1 MFFYTQNVKIYSDS
15 FHIRF
20 VQRGDLWKQT
30 TRPTSNG
37 VQNSHTKDNAAKI
50 VFGDPV
56 LCAQFLKGYTDIPL
70 FKEIKPEDIEN
81 VSSHFLPLF
90 QESRDSDTVNKIRI
104 GDFEIYLI
112 ALIEHQS
119 ENDFDMSFRILRYIV
134 FIWTDY
140 AAQQEKLHKG
150 ITKSKA
156 FLYPPILPI
165 VYYEG
170 TSTWSAPLNF
180 KDRVFLSDVFGD
192 YIPSFHYLVVPLNKY
207 SKQDLIEKNDELS
220 LIFLINQLQNSSEF
234 HALKDIPKEYTEH
247 LTENTPDY
255 LLKIIGK
262 VIAVL
267 LHKLNIPDEEVYE
280 VTDQITRRKFSMMFD
295 NFQAYDVQET
305 RRVSR
310 EEGRLEGRI
319 EGERAGRIEGERTGR
334 IEGEQLHL
342 IKLVIKKIEKQ
353 CSAAQISEILEEPLD
368 IIQQIY
374 DIALCQAPDYNADK
388 ILKELNSKTVS

>member
-1 MFFYTQNVKIYSDS
+1 M
-15 FHIRF
+15 
-20 VQRGDLWKQT
+20 
-30 TRPTSNG
+30 
-37 VQNSHTKDNAAKI
+37 
-50 VFGDPV
+50 
-56 LCAQFLKGYTDIPL
+56 GYTIL
-70 FKEIKPEDIEN
+70 TQKTTLLN

-104 GDFEIYLI
+104 KDSEIYLI

-134 FIWTDY
+134 FICTDY

-180 KDRVFLSDVFGD
+180 KDRVFLSDAFGD
-192 YIPSFHYLVVPLNKY
+192 YIPSFNYLVVPLNKY

-220 LIFLINQLQNSSEF
+220 LIFLINQLQSSSEF
-234 HALKDIPKEYTEH
+234 HDLKDIPKEYTEH
-247 LTENTPDY
+247 LADNTPDY

-267 LHKLNIPDEEVYE
+267 LHKLNLPDEEVYDI
-280 VTDQITRRKFSMMFD
+280 TDQITRRKFSMMFD

-305 RRVSR
+305 RRISR
-310 EEGRLEGRI
+310 EKGRLEG
-319 EGERAGRIEGERTGR
+319 
-334 IEGEQLHL
+334 EQLLL
-342 IKLVIKKIEKQ
+342 IKLVIKKLEKHY
-353 CSAAQISEILEEPLD
+353 SAKQIAEFLEEPLD
-368 IIQQIY
+368 TIQPIC
-374 DIALCQAPDYNADK
+374 DIALRQAPYYDADK
-388 ILKELNSKTVS
+388 IFEELSTKLINNSHYFL

>member
-1 MFFYTQNVKIYSDS
+1 METNN
-15 FHIRF
+15 
-20 VQRGDLWKQT
+20 T
-30 TRPTSNG
+30 TTSNG
-37 VQNSHTKDNAAKI
+37 VHNAHAKDNAAKI

-104 GDFEIYLI
+104 GNSEIYLI

-180 KDRVFLSDVFGD
+180 KDRVFLSDAFGD
-192 YIPSFHYLVVPLNKY
+192 YIPSFNYLVVPLNKY

-220 LIFLINQLQNSSEF
+220 LIF
-234 HALKDIPKEYTEH
+234 KDIPKEYTEH
-247 LTENTPDY
+247 LADNTPDY

-267 LHKLNIPDEEVYE
+267 LHKLNLPDEEVYDI
-280 VTDQITRRKFSMMFD
+280 TDQITRRKFSMMFD

-310 EEGRLEGRI
+310 EEGRI
-319 EGERAGRIEGERTGR
+319 EGK
-334 IEGEQLHL
+334 IEGEQLLL
-342 IKLVIKKIEKQ
+342 IKLVIKKLEKNY
-353 CSAAQISEILEEPLD
+353 SAEQIAEILEESLD
-368 IIQQIY
+368 TIQPIY
-374 DIALCQAPDYNADK
+374 DIALRQAPDYNTDK
-388 ILKELNSKTVS
+388 VFEELNSNK

>member
-1 MFFYTQNVKIYSDS
+1 METQN
-15 FHIRF
+15 
-20 VQRGDLWKQT
+20 T
-30 TRPTSNG
+30 TTSNG
-37 VQNSHTKDNAAKI
+37 VNNSHTKDNAAKI

-104 GDFEIYLI
+104 GNSEIYLI

-170 TSTWSAPLNF
+170 TSTWSAPSNF
-180 KDRVFLSDVFGD
+180 KDRVFLSDAFGD
-192 YIPSFHYLVVPLNKY
+192 YIPSFNYLVVPLNKY
-207 SKQDLIEKNDELS
+207 SKQDL
-220 LIFLINQLQNSSEF
+220 
-234 HALKDIPKEYTEH
+234 
-247 LTENTPDY
+247 
-255 LLKIIGK
+255 
-262 VIAVL
+262 VL

-280 VTDQITRRKFSMMFD
+280 VTDQTTRRKFSMMFD

-310 EEGRLEGRI
+310 EEGRLE
-319 EGERAGRIEGERTGR
+319 GRIEGERTGR

>member
-1 MFFYTQNVKIYSDS
+1 M
-15 FHIRF
+15 
-20 VQRGDLWKQT
+20 
-30 TRPTSNG
+30 
-37 VQNSHTKDNAAKI
+37 
-50 VFGDPV
+50 

-104 GDFEIYLI
+104 GNSEIYLI

-180 KDRVFLSDVFGD
+180 KDRVFLSDAFGD
-192 YIPSFHYLVVPLNKY
+192 YIPSFNYLVVPLNKY

-220 LIFLINQLQNSSEF
+220 LIFLINQLQSSSEF
-234 HALKDIPKEYTEH
+234 HNLKDIPKEYTEH
-247 LTENTPDY
+247 LTDNTPDY

-267 LHKLNIPDEEVYE
+267 LHKLNLPDEEVYDI
-280 VTDQITRRKFSMMFD
+280 TDQITRRQFSMMFD

-305 RRVSR
+305 RRISR
-310 EEGRLEGRI
+310 EKGRLEG
-319 EGERAGRIEGERTGR
+319 
-334 IEGEQLHL
+334 EQLLL
-342 IKLVIKKIEKQ
+342 IKLVIKKLEKHY
-353 CSAAQISEILEEPLD
+353 SAKQIAEFLEEPLD
-368 IIQQIY
+368 TIQPIC
-374 DIALCQAPDYNADK
+374 DIALRQAPYYDADK
-388 ILKELNSKTVS
+388 IFEELSTKLINNSHYFL

>member
-1 MFFYTQNVKIYSDS
+1 METNN
-15 FHIRF
+15 
-20 VQRGDLWKQT
+20 T
-30 TRPTSNG
+30 PTSNG

-319 EGERAGRIEGERTGR
+319 EGERAGRIEGERAGRIEGERTGR

>member
-1 MFFYTQNVKIYSDS
+1 M
-15 FHIRF
+15 
-20 VQRGDLWKQT
+20 
-30 TRPTSNG
+30 
-37 VQNSHTKDNAAKI
+37 
-50 VFGDPV
+50 
-56 LCAQFLKGYTDIPL
+56 
-70 FKEIKPEDIEN
+70 
-81 VSSHFLPLF
+81 PLF

-104 GDFEIYLI
+104 GNSEIYLI

-180 KDRVFLSDVFGD
+180 KNRVFLSDVFGD
-192 YIPSFHYLVVPLNKY
+192 YIPSFNYLVVPLNKY

-220 LIFLINQLQNSSEF
+220 LIFLINQLQSSSEF
-234 HALKDIPKEYTEH
+234 HNLKDIPKEYTEH
-247 LTENTPDY
+247 LTDNTPDY

-267 LHKLNIPDEEVYE
+267 LHKLNLPDEEVYDI
-280 VTDQITRRKFSMMFD
+280 TDQITRRKFSMMFD

-310 EEGRLEGRI
+310 EKGRLEG
-319 EGERAGRIEGERTGR
+319 
-334 IEGEQLHL
+334 EQLLL
-342 IKLVIKKIEKQ
+342 IKLVIKKLEKHY
-353 CSAAQISEILEEPLD
+353 SAKQIAEFLEEPLD
-368 IIQQIY
+368 TIQPIC
-374 DIALCQAPDYNADK
+374 DIALRQAPYYDADK
-388 ILKELNSKTVS
+388 IFEELSTKLINNSHYFL

>member
-1 MFFYTQNVKIYSDS
+1 METQN
-15 FHIRF
+15 
-20 VQRGDLWKQT
+20 T
-30 TRPTSNG
+30 TTSNG
-37 VQNSHTKDNAAKI
+37 VNNSHTKDNAAKI

-104 GDFEIYLI
+104 GDSEIYLI

-156 FLYPPILPI
+156 FLYPPILPV

-180 KDRVFLSDVFGD
+180 KDRVFLNNVLGD
-192 YIPSFHYLVVPLNKY
+192 YIPSFNYLVVPLNKY

-334 IEGEQLHL
+334 IEGERTGRIEGEQLHL

-353 CSAAQISEILEEPLD
+353 CSAAQIAEILEEPLD
-368 IIQQIY
+368 TIQQIY

>member
-1 MFFYTQNVKIYSDS
+1 METNN
-15 FHIRF
+15 
-20 VQRGDLWKQT
+20 T
-30 TRPTSNG
+30 PTSNG

-207 SKQDLIEKNDELS
+207 SKQDL
-220 LIFLINQLQNSSEF
+220 
-234 HALKDIPKEYTEH
+234 
-247 LTENTPDY
+247 
-255 LLKIIGK
+255 
-262 VIAVL
+262 VL

-280 VTDQITRRKFSMMFD
+280 VTDQTTRRKFSMMFD

-310 EEGRLEGRI
+310 EEGRLE
-319 EGERAGRIEGERTGR
+319 GRIEGERTGR

>member
-1 MFFYTQNVKIYSDS
+1 METNN
-15 FHIRF
+15 
-20 VQRGDLWKQT
+20 T
-30 TRPTSNG
+30 TTSNG
-37 VQNSHTKDNAAKI
+37 VHNTHTKDNAAKI

-90 QESRDSDTVNKIRI
+90 QESRDSDTVNKIWI
-104 GDFEIYLI
+104 GNSEIYLI

-150 ITKSKA
+150 TTKSKD

-180 KDRVFLSDVFGD
+180 KDRVFLSDAFGD
-192 YIPSFHYLVVPLNKY
+192 YIPSFNYLVVPLNKY

-220 LIFLINQLQNSSEF
+220 LIFLINQLQSSSEF
-234 HALKDIPKEYTEH
+234 HDLKDIPKEYTEH
-247 LTENTPDY
+247 LTDNTPDY

-267 LHKLNIPDEEVYE
+267 LHKLNLPDEEVYDI
-280 VTDQITRRKFSMMFD
+280 TDQITRRKFSMMFD
-295 NFQAYDVQET
+295 NFQLMMYRKPD
-305 RRVSR
+305 
-310 EEGRLEGRI
+310 G
-319 EGERAGRIEGERTGR
+319 
-334 IEGEQLHL
+334 
-342 IKLVIKKIEKQ
+342 
-353 CSAAQISEILEEPLD
+353 SAAKKGE
-368 IIQQIY
+368 
-374 DIALCQAPDYNADK
+374 
-388 ILKELNSKTVS
+388 LKARSKANSCF

>member
-1 MFFYTQNVKIYSDS
+1 MSS
-15 FHIRF
+15 
-20 VQRGDLWKQT
+20 
-30 TRPTSNG
+30 
-37 VQNSHTKDNAAKI
+37 
-50 VFGDPV
+50 
-56 LCAQFLKGYTDIPL
+56 
-70 FKEIKPEDIEN
+70 EITY
-81 VSSHFLPLF
+81 
-90 QESRDSDTVNKIRI
+90 Q
-104 GDFEIYLI
+104 
-112 ALIEHQS
+112 
-119 ENDFDMSFRILRYIV
+119 V
-134 FIWTDY
+134 FIT
-140 AAQQEKLHKG
+140 
-150 ITKSKA
+150 
-156 FLYPPILPI
+156 
-165 VYYEG
+165 
-170 TSTWSAPLNF
+170 
-180 KDRVFLSDVFGD
+180 
-192 YIPSFHYLVVPLNKY
+192 LVVPLNKY

-234 HALKDIPKEYTEH
+234 HTLKDIPKEYTEH

-319 EGERAGRIEGERTGR
+319 EGE
-334 IEGEQLHL
+334 QLHL
-342 IKLVIKKIEKQ
+342 IKLVVKKIEKQ

-374 DIALCQAPDYNADK
+374 NIALCQAPDYNADK

>member
-1 MFFYTQNVKIYSDS
+1 METQNS
-15 FHIRF
+15 
-20 VQRGDLWKQT
+20 T
-30 TRPTSNG
+30 TSNG
-37 VQNSHTKDNAAKI
+37 VNNSHTKDNAAKI

-104 GDFEIYLI
+104 GNSEIYLI

-156 FLYPPILPI
+156 FLYPPILPV

-180 KDRVFLSDVFGD
+180 KDRVFLNNVLGD
-192 YIPSFHYLVVPLNKY
+192 YIPSFNYLVVPLNKY

-334 IEGEQLHL
+334 IEGERTGRIEGEQLHL

-353 CSAAQISEILEEPLD
+353 CSAAQIAEILEEPLD
-368 IIQQIY
+368 TIQQIY

-388 ILKELNSKTVS
+388 ILKELNSKTVL

>member
-1 MFFYTQNVKIYSDS
+1 METNN
-15 FHIRF
+15 
-20 VQRGDLWKQT
+20 T
-30 TRPTSNG
+30 PTSNG

-247 LTENTPDY
+247 LTENIPDY

-310 EEGRLEGRI
+310 EEGRLEGRIEGERAGRI

>member
-1 MFFYTQNVKIYSDS
+1 M
-15 FHIRF
+15 
-20 VQRGDLWKQT
+20 
-30 TRPTSNG
+30 
-37 VQNSHTKDNAAKI
+37 
-50 VFGDPV
+50 
-56 LCAQFLKGYTDIPL
+56 
-70 FKEIKPEDIEN
+70 
-81 VSSHFLPLF
+81 
-90 QESRDSDTVNKIRI
+90 
-104 GDFEIYLI
+104 
-112 ALIEHQS
+112 
-119 ENDFDMSFRILRYIV
+119 
-134 FIWTDY
+134 
-140 AAQQEKLHKG
+140 
-150 ITKSKA
+150 
-156 FLYPPILPI
+156 
-165 VYYEG
+165 
-170 TSTWSAPLNF
+170 NF
-180 KDRVFLSDVFGD
+180 KDRVFLNNVLGD
-192 YIPSFHYLVVPLNKY
+192 YIPSFNYLVVPLNKY

-234 HALKDIPKEYTEH
+234 HTLKDIPKEYTEH

-319 EGERAGRIEGERTGR
+319 EGERTGR

-388 ILKELNSKTVS
+388 IFKELNSKTVS

>member
-1 MFFYTQNVKIYSDS
+1 METNN
-15 FHIRF
+15 
-20 VQRGDLWKQT
+20 T
-30 TRPTSNG
+30 TTSNG

-140 AAQQEKLHKG
+140 ATQQEKLHKG

-207 SKQDLIEKNDELS
+207 SKQDL
-220 LIFLINQLQNSSEF
+220 
-234 HALKDIPKEYTEH
+234 
-247 LTENTPDY
+247 
-255 LLKIIGK
+255 
-262 VIAVL
+262 VL

-319 EGERAGRIEGERTGR
+319 EGERAGR

>member
-1 MFFYTQNVKIYSDS
+1 METNN
-15 FHIRF
+15 
-20 VQRGDLWKQT
+20 T
-30 TRPTSNG
+30 PTSNG

-140 AAQQEKLHKG
+140 ATQQEKLHKG
-150 ITKSKA
+150 ITKSKS

-207 SKQDLIEKNDELS
+207 SKQDL
-220 LIFLINQLQNSSEF
+220 
-234 HALKDIPKEYTEH
+234 
-247 LTENTPDY
+247 
-255 LLKIIGK
+255 
-262 VIAVL
+262 VL
-267 LHKLNIPDEEVYE
+267 LHKLNLPDEEVYE

-305 RRVSR
+305 RRISR